1 MKQVFALASTV
12 AVALALT
19 ACASNPTTSLA
30 VQKENNQYEVTGV
43 GKSNLISKNNAISA
57 ANNTCGKKATPVIT
71 DEKTEY
77 NGALKGVVDEKTGQM
92 IQAATSVLG
101 TLAGKS
107 GSLARDEDYQ
117 TVLTFTCRAN

>member
-1 MKQVFALASTV
+1 MKQVFALASTA

-30 VQKENNQYEVTGV
+30 IQKENNQYEVTGI
-43 GKSNLISKNNAISA
+43 GKSSLISKNNAITA
-57 ANNTCGKKATPVIT
+57 ANNTCGKKATPVIVN
-71 DEKTEY
+71 EKTEY
-77 NGALKGVVDEKTGQM
+77 NGALKGVVDEQTGQM
-92 IQAATSVLG
+92 IQAATTVLG

>member
-1 MKQVFALASTV
+1 MNQVFALASTA
-12 AVALALT
+12 AVALTLT

-30 VQKENNQYEVTGV
+30 VQKENNQYEVTGI
-43 GKSNLISKNNAISA
+43 GKSSLISKNNAITA
-57 ANNTCGKKATPVIT
+57 ANNTCGKKATPVIVN
-71 DEKTEY
+71 EKTEY

-92 IQAATSVLG
+92 IQAATTVLG